1 MDIRGKVFKYGD
13 EVNTDVIL
21 PGRWCHLYKPEDL
34 KLHCM
39 EDLDSHFAE
48 SVKDGDIIVGGN
60 NFGCGSS
67 REVAP
72 LAIKSCGV
80 SAIIAKS
87 FARIFY
93 RNCINIG
100 LPIFESPEAVD
111 GISNGDEVSIDM
123 AKGEITNNSTGGIFK
138 FVPFPEFMRD
148 ILSRGGIR
156 DYVLDKLKETSA

>member
-1 MDIRGKVFKYGD
+1 MEIKGKVFKYGD
-13 EVNTDVIL
+13 AVNTDVIL

-34 KLHCM
+34 KKHCL
-39 EDLDSHFAE
+39 EDLDKDFAANVE
-48 SVKDGDIIVGGN
+48 EGDIIAAGE

-72 LAIKSCGV
+72 LSIKSSGI

-93 RNCINIG
+93 RNSINIG
-100 LPIFESPEAVD
+100 LPILESPEAVEN
-111 GISNGDEVSIDM
+111 ISAGNEVSVNM
-123 AKGEITNNSTGGIFK
+123 AEGTITNHTTGKTFN

-148 ILSRGGIR
+148 ILAKGGIR
-156 DYVLDKLKETSA
+156 DYILAKVK

>member
-1 MDIRGKVFKYGD
+1 MTNKGKVFKYGD
-13 EVNTDVIL
+13 DVNTDVIL

-34 KLHCM
+34 KKHCL
-39 EDLDSHFAE
+39 EDLDKEFAE
-48 SVKDGDIIVGGN
+48 KVQPGDLIVAGE

-72 LAIKSCGV
+72 LSIKSCGI

-87 FARIFY
+87 YARIYY

-111 GISNGDEVSIDM
+111 GISDGDEVSFDM
-123 AKGEITNNSTGGIFK
+123 AEGSITNHTTGQTFS

-148 ILSRGGIR
+148 ILNQGGIK
-156 DYVLDKLKETSA
+156 DYVLSKVKG